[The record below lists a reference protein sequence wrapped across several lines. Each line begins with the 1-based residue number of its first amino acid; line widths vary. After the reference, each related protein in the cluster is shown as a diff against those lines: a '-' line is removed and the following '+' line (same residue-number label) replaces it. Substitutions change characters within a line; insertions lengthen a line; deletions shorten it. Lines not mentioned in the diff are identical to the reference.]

1 MIAAKHMFDE
11 PMIGQ
16 NIYVVMKDGKP
27 VGATL
32 RYPSVVRA
40 MGREA
45 IDDVAEVP
53 WLG

>member
-1 MIAAKHMFDE
+1 MIAAKHDFNE

-16 NIYVVMKDGKP
+16 SVYVVMKDGKP

-32 RYPSVVRA
+32 RYTSVVRQ
-40 MGREA
+40 MDRM
-45 IDDVAEVP
+45 IDDFTEVP

>member
-1 MIAAKHMFDE
+1 MVVAKTGFNE

-16 NIYVVMKDGKP
+16 TIYVVMKEGKP

-40 MGREA
+40 MGQERV
-45 IDDVAEVP
+45 DDFAEVP